1 MCVKLSISFSTI
13 PSAAV
18 NNLSS
23 KCPQSAAVTESSS
36 RIHAVPIQSACAI
49 SSVIVQ
55 YLGPLDL
62 NLSKLID
69 LVEN

>member
-1 MCVKLSISFSTI
+1 MELSISFSTL

-18 NNLSS
+18 NNLYS
-23 KCPQSAAVTESSS
+23 KYPQSSAVTESSS

-55 YLGPLDL
+55 NLGPLDL

-69 LVEN
+69 LVEI